1 MTHAADRSKI
11 QSDGSKSGQENERG
25 QRASMSNILEQVNP
39 TYFSLEEAIR
49 VPHSQGLAPH
59 AAEMQQGP
67 GARVAEDEEVCSET
81 LRVRIPD
88 SIVSV

>member
-1 MTHAADRSKI
+1 
-11 QSDGSKSGQENERG
+11 
-25 QRASMSNILEQVNP
+25 MSNILEQVNP